1 MWYRLRRD
9 WALVLEIDII
19 IVLIFINSL
28 FLGSA
33 MTKDYSK
40 LHALIVDDDPVLQL
54 VMSKEL
60 DSVGIKSIAVS
71 NGIEAI
77 LSLKKNKF
85 DFILMDIAMPDQDG
99 LDATRWI
106 REMPETVNN
115 GIPIFAVTSFS
126 SQEHTAE
133 ILDAGFNEHF
143 IKPFDLTKLLRTLNK
158 YFWQPE

>member
-1 MWYRLRRD
+1 
-9 WALVLEIDII
+9 
-19 IVLIFINSL
+19 
-28 FLGSA
+28 

-40 LHALIVDDDPVLQL
+40 LYALIVDDDAVLRL
-54 VMSKEL
+54 VMTKEL
-60 DSVGIKSIAVS
+60 ESVGIKSLAVS

-85 DFILMDIAMPDQDG
+85 DFILMDIAMPGQDG
-99 LDATRWI
+99 MDAARWI
-106 REMPETVNN
+106 RDMSETVNN

-143 IKPFDLTKLLRTLNK
+143 IKPFDLTKVLQGVDK
-158 YFWQPE
+158 YL